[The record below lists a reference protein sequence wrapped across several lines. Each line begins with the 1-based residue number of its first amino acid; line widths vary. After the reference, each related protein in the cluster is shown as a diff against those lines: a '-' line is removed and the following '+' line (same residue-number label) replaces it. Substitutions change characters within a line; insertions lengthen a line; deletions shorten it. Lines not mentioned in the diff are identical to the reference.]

1 MRRGEDNCRVL
12 RGDRAG
18 GERRAG
24 GGQWDGPNHA
34 VSFLHTL
41 DGRTDIAH
49 DNATTMRCGGGED
62 VLCYGANKARG
73 DPLRSHVRMGVKI
86 TATRSEH
93 DEWCRVISLLT
104 LHFGEYPGWWS
115 LVQEAGWR
123 NIPNISQPIHKEM
136 GELVHDCPAAQN
148 PKY

>member
-1 MRRGEDNCRVL
+1 MGWAESCRVI
-12 RGDRAG
+12 
-18 GERRAG
+18 
-24 GGQWDGPNHA
+24 PPHI
-34 VSFLHTL
+34 
-41 DGRTDIAH
+41 GRTDIAH
-49 DNATTMRCGGGED
+49 DNAATMRCGGGED

-93 DEWCRVISLLT
+93 DEWHRVISLLT
-104 LHFGEYPGWWS
+104 LHLGESPGWWS